1 MDDDWKPLRVF
12 VSGKAREVVR
22 FLAYWAQQVEGLR
35 RLCEDPEAKQRLLRA
50 VRAATGEPEPDPP
63 QPQTNVKQKRWLYG
77 GKG

>member
-1 MDDDWKPLRVF
+1 MGDDWNPLRVF
-12 VSGKAREVVR
+12 VSGKVREVAR
-22 FLAYWAQQVEGLR
+22 FLAYWADEVAALR

-63 QPQTNVKQKRWLYG
+63 QSLTNTKQKRWLFG